1 VYLGSIQITDYEKN
15 RGEGNM
21 KFKKMIVCLLLIA
34 ALSSVVFAGS
44 ASAKSILY
52 EGTIDA
58 GDGYQIN
65 NYVIDVGDVF
75 PSNEYASFYV
85 YEKDTELFDKG
96 LDINDTFTFEI
107 ENEDVEVKLIDTIDA
122 LVPRAKIAITITDD
136 DIINTKG
143 VVDGGHDKAE
153 FSGTPII
160 EITKSVSSNTI
171 QAGDSV
177 TVTVRT
183 ENKGDDEATELRFSN
198 NLPEKFI
205 LEETFVSQSGE
216 MSLDVGESQQIFVYR
231 IKSTEPGT
239 FTLKPA
245 TATFSNN
252 AGVDFPQ
259 TSSNTPTITVEGE
272 PAAMADVEVS
282 ADLQEPVIPRGE
294 STEVTLLIR
303 NNGEGDAEAVSVD
316 IQLPDGLEYESG
328 DSDIEIISGTPT
340 IYLQTLGVQQEK
352 EFTFN
357 VKAEEMGSYTVTA
370 SYSYISAEDP
380 EAEEINSETTADE
393 LQVTEGKYDFLLE
406 QPLYVYIVPVVIILG
421 AAAWIYYR
429 RQQYRF

>member
-1 VYLGSIQITDYEKN
+1 ME
-15 RGEGNM
+15 
-21 KFKKMIVCLLLIA
+21 FKKMIVCLLLIA

-44 ASAKSILY
+44 AYAKSVLY
-52 EGTIDA
+52 EGEIQA

-65 NYVIDVGDVF
+65 NHVIDVADVF

-85 YEKDTELFDKG
+85 YEKDTELMDKG

-107 ENEDVEVKLIDTIDA
+107 DNEEVEVKLLDTKKA
-122 LVPRAKIAITITDD
+122 TLNLAKILITITDE

-143 VVDGGHDKAE
+143 VVDGGHEKAE
-153 FSGTPII
+153 FSGTPLV

-177 TVTVRT
+177 TVTVSA
-183 ENKGDDEATELRFSN
+183 ENKGDDEATDLRFSN

-205 LEETFVSQSGE
+205 LEETFVSQSGK
-216 MSLDVGESQQIFVYR
+216 MSLNIGESQQIFVYR

-239 FTLKPA
+239 FTLKPT

-259 TSSNTPTITVEGE
+259 ASSNTPTITVEGE

-282 ADLQEPVIPRGE
+282 AELQEPVIPRGE
-294 STEVTLLIR
+294 STEVTLLIK
-303 NNGEGDAEAVSVD
+303 NNGEGGAEAVSVD

-328 DSDIEIISGTPT
+328 DSEIEIISGTPT
-340 IYLQTLGVQQEK
+340 IYLPTLGVQQEK

-357 VKAEEMGSYTVTA
+357 VKAEETGSYPVTA
-370 SYSYISAEDP
+370 SYSYISTEDP
-380 EAEEINSETTADE
+380 EAEKVNSETTTNALE
-393 LQVTEGKYDFLLE
+393 VTKGKYDVVFE

>member
-1 VYLGSIQITDYEKN
+1 ME
-15 RGEGNM
+15 
-21 KFKKMIVCLLLIA
+21 FKKMIVCLLLIA

-44 ASAKSILY
+44 AYAKSVLY
-52 EGTIDA
+52 EGEIQA

-65 NYVIDVGDVF
+65 NHVIDVADVF

-85 YEKDTELFDKG
+85 YEKDTELMDKG

-107 ENEDVEVKLIDTIDA
+107 DNEEVEVKLLDTKKA
-122 LVPRAKIAITITDD
+122 TLNLVNILITITDE

-143 VVDGGHDKAE
+143 VVDGGHEKAE

-177 TVTVRT
+177 TVTVSA
-183 ENKGDDEATELRFSN
+183 ENKGDDEATDLRFSN

-205 LEETFVSQSGE
+205 LEETFVSQSGK
-216 MSLDVGESQQIFVYR
+216 MSLSIGESQQIFVYR

-239 FTLKPA
+239 FTLKPT

-259 TSSNTPTITVEGE
+259 ASSNTPTITVEGE

-282 ADLQEPVIPRGE
+282 AELQEPVIPRGE

-303 NNGEGDAEAVSVD
+303 NNGEGGAEAVSVD

-328 DSDIEIISGTPT
+328 DSEIEIISGTPT

-357 VKAEEMGSYTVTA
+357 VKAEEMGSYPVTA
-370 SYSYISAEDP
+370 SYSYISTEDP
-380 EAEEINSETTADE
+380 EAEKVNSETTTNALE
-393 LQVTEGKYDFLLE
+393 VTKGKYDVVFE

>member
-1 VYLGSIQITDYEKN
+1 
-15 RGEGNM
+15 M

-44 ASAKSILY
+44 ASAKSVLY
-52 EGTIDA
+52 EGDIQA

-65 NYVIDVGDVF
+65 NHVIDVADVF
-75 PSNEYASFYV
+75 PSEDYASFYV
-85 YEKDTELFDKG
+85 YEKDTELMDKG

-107 ENEDVEVKLIDTIDA
+107 DNEEVEVKLLDTKTGT
-122 LVPRAKIAITITDD
+122 LPRAEIAITITDE

-143 VVDGGHDKAE
+143 VVDGGHEKAE

-177 TVTVRT
+177 TVTVRA
-183 ENKGDDEATELRFSN
+183 ENKGDDEATDLRFSN

-231 IKSTEPGT
+231 ITSTEPGT
-239 FTLKPA
+239 FTLKPT

-328 DSDIEIISGTPT
+328 DSEIEIISGTPT

-357 VKAEEMGSYTVTA
+357 VNAEEMGSYPVTA

-380 EAEEINSETTADE
+380 EAEEINSETTTNALE
-393 LQVTEGKYDFLLE
+393 VTKGKYDVIFE

>member
-1 VYLGSIQITDYEKN
+1 
-15 RGEGNM
+15 
-21 KFKKMIVCLLLIA
+21 
-34 ALSSVVFAGS
+34 VVFAGS
-44 ASAKSILY
+44 AYAKSVLY
-52 EGTIDA
+52 EGEIQA

-65 NYVIDVGDVF
+65 NHVIDVADVF

-85 YEKDTELFDKG
+85 YEKDTELMDKG

-107 ENEDVEVKLIDTIDA
+107 DNEEVEVKLLDTKKA
-122 LVPRAKIAITITDD
+122 TLNLAKILITITDE

-143 VVDGGHDKAE
+143 VVDGGHEKAE
-153 FSGTPII
+153 FSGTPLV

-177 TVTVRT
+177 TVTVSA
-183 ENKGDDEATELRFSN
+183 ENKGDDEATDLRFSN

-205 LEETFVSQSGE
+205 LEETFVSQSGK
-216 MSLDVGESQQIFVYR
+216 MSLSIGESQQIFVYR

-239 FTLKPA
+239 FTLKPT

-259 TSSNTPTITVEGE
+259 ASSNTPTITVEGE

-282 ADLQEPVIPRGE
+282 AELQEPVIPRGE

-303 NNGEGDAEAVSVD
+303 NNGEGGAEAVSVD

-328 DSDIEIISGTPT
+328 DSEIEIISGTPT

-357 VKAEEMGSYTVTA
+357 VKAEEMGSYPVTA
-370 SYSYISAEDP
+370 SYSYISTEDP
-380 EAEEINSETTADE
+380 EAEKVNSETTTNALE
-393 LQVTEGKYDFLLE
+393 VTKGKYDVVFE

>member
-1 VYLGSIQITDYEKN
+1 
-15 RGEGNM
+15 
-21 KFKKMIVCLLLIA
+21 MIVCLLLIA

-44 ASAKSILY
+44 AYAKSVLY
-52 EGTIDA
+52 EGEIQA

-65 NYVIDVGDVF
+65 NHVIDVADVF

-85 YEKDTELFDKG
+85 YEKDTELMDKG

-107 ENEDVEVKLIDTIDA
+107 DNEEVEVKLLDTKKA
-122 LVPRAKIAITITDD
+122 TLNLVNILITITDE

-143 VVDGGHDKAE
+143 VVDGGHEKAE

-177 TVTVRT
+177 TVTVSA
-183 ENKGDDEATELRFSN
+183 ENKGDDEATDLRFSN

-205 LEETFVSQSGE
+205 LEETFVSQSGK
-216 MSLDVGESQQIFVYR
+216 MSLSIGESQQIFVYR

-239 FTLKPA
+239 FTLKPT

-259 TSSNTPTITVEGE
+259 ASSNTPTITVEGE

-282 ADLQEPVIPRGE
+282 AELQEPVIPRGE

-303 NNGEGDAEAVSVD
+303 NNGEGGAEAVSVD

-328 DSDIEIISGTPT
+328 DSEIEIISGTPT

-357 VKAEEMGSYTVTA
+357 VKAEEMGSYPVTA
-370 SYSYISAEDP
+370 SYSYISTEDP
-380 EAEEINSETTADE
+380 EAEKVNSETTTNALE
-393 LQVTEGKYDFLLE
+393 VTKGKYDVIFE

>member
-1 VYLGSIQITDYEKN
+1 ME
-15 RGEGNM
+15 
-21 KFKKMIVCLLLIA
+21 FKKMIVCLLLIA
-34 ALSSVVFAGS
+34 ALSSVAFVGS
-44 ASAKSILY
+44 ASAKSVLY
-52 EGTIDA
+52 EGEIQA

-65 NYVIDVGDVF
+65 NHVIDVADVF

-85 YEKDTELFDKG
+85 YEKDTELMDKG

-107 ENEDVEVKLIDTIDA
+107 DNEEVEVKLLDTKKA
-122 LVPRAKIAITITDD
+122 TLNLAKILITITDE

-143 VVDGGHDKAE
+143 VVDGGHEKAE
-153 FSGTPII
+153 FSGTPLV

-177 TVTVRT
+177 TVTVSA
-183 ENKGDDEATELRFSN
+183 ENKGDDEATDLRFSN

-205 LEETFVSQSGE
+205 LEETFVSQSGK
-216 MSLDVGESQQIFVYR
+216 MSLNIGESQQIFVYR

-239 FTLKPA
+239 FTLKPT

-259 TSSNTPTITVEGE
+259 ASSNTPTITVEGE

-282 ADLQEPVIPRGE
+282 AELQEPVIPRGE
-294 STEVTLLIR
+294 STEVTLLIK
-303 NNGEGDAEAVSVD
+303 NNGEGGAEAVSVD

-328 DSDIEIISGTPT
+328 DSEIEIISGTPT
-340 IYLQTLGVQQEK
+340 IYLPTLGVQQEK

-357 VKAEEMGSYTVTA
+357 VKAEEMGSYPVTA
-370 SYSYISAEDP
+370 SYSYISTEDP
-380 EAEEINSETTADE
+380 EAEKVNSETTTNALE
-393 LQVTEGKYDFLLE
+393 VTKGKYDVVFE

>member
-1 VYLGSIQITDYEKN
+1 ME
-15 RGEGNM
+15 
-21 KFKKMIVCLLLIA
+21 FKKMIVCLLLIA
-34 ALSSVVFAGS
+34 ALSSVAFVGS
-44 ASAKSILY
+44 AYAKSVLY
-52 EGTIDA
+52 EGEIQA

-65 NYVIDVGDVF
+65 NHVIDVADVF

-85 YEKDTELFDKG
+85 YEKDTELMDKG

-107 ENEDVEVKLIDTIDA
+107 DNEEVEVKLLDTKKA
-122 LVPRAKIAITITDD
+122 TLNLVNILITITDE

-143 VVDGGHDKAE
+143 VVDGGHEKAE

-177 TVTVRT
+177 TVTVSA
-183 ENKGDDEATELRFSN
+183 ENKGDDEATDLRFSN

-205 LEETFVSQSGE
+205 LEETFVSQSGK
-216 MSLDVGESQQIFVYR
+216 MSLSIGESQQIFVYR

-239 FTLKPA
+239 FTLKPT

-259 TSSNTPTITVEGE
+259 ASSNTPTITVEGE

-282 ADLQEPVIPRGE
+282 AELQEPVIPRGE

-303 NNGEGDAEAVSVD
+303 NNGEGGAEAVSVD

-328 DSDIEIISGTPT
+328 DSEIEIISGTPT

-357 VKAEEMGSYTVTA
+357 VKAEEMGSYPVTA
-370 SYSYISAEDP
+370 SYSYISTEDP
-380 EAEEINSETTADE
+380 EAEKVNSETTTNALE
-393 LQVTEGKYDFLLE
+393 VTKGKYDVIFE
-406 QPLYVYIVPVVIILG
+406 QPLYVYIVPLVIILG

>member
-1 VYLGSIQITDYEKN
+1 MEL
-15 RGEGNM
+15 
-21 KFKKMIVCLLLIA
+21 KKMIVCLLLIA

-44 ASAKSILY
+44 ASAKSVLY
-52 EGTIDA
+52 EGDIQA

-65 NYVIDVGDVF
+65 NHVIDVADVF
-75 PSNEYASFYV
+75 PENEYASFYV
-85 YEKDTELFDKG
+85 YEKDTELLDKG

-107 ENEDVEVKLIDTIDA
+107 DNEEVEVKLLNTKTGT
-122 LVPRAKIAITITDD
+122 LPRAEITITISDE

-316 IQLPDGLEYESG
+316 IQLPDGLEYEGG

>member
-1 VYLGSIQITDYEKN
+1 ME
-15 RGEGNM
+15 
-21 KFKKMIVCLLLIA
+21 FKKMIVCLLLIA

-44 ASAKSILY
+44 AYAKSVLY
-52 EGTIDA
+52 EGEIQA

-65 NYVIDVGDVF
+65 NHVIDVADVF

-85 YEKDTELFDKG
+85 YEKDTELMDKG

-107 ENEDVEVKLIDTIDA
+107 DNEEVEVKLLDTKKA
-122 LVPRAKIAITITDD
+122 TLNLAKILITITDE

-143 VVDGGHDKAE
+143 VVDGGHEKAE
-153 FSGTPII
+153 FSGTPLV

-177 TVTVRT
+177 TVTVSA
-183 ENKGDDEATELRFSN
+183 ENKGDDEATDLRFSN

-205 LEETFVSQSGE
+205 LEETFVSQSGK
-216 MSLDVGESQQIFVYR
+216 MSLSIGESQQIFVYR

-239 FTLKPA
+239 FTLKPT

-259 TSSNTPTITVEGE
+259 ASSNTPTITVEGE

-282 ADLQEPVIPRGE
+282 AELQEPVIPRGE

-303 NNGEGDAEAVSVD
+303 NNGEGGAEAVSVD

-328 DSDIEIISGTPT
+328 DSEIEIISGTPT
-340 IYLQTLGVQQEK
+340 IYLPTLGVQQEK

-357 VKAEEMGSYTVTA
+357 VKAEEMGSYPVTA
-370 SYSYISAEDP
+370 SYSYISTEDP
-380 EAEEINSETTADE
+380 EAEKVNSETTTNALE
-393 LQVTEGKYDFLLE
+393 VTKGKYDVVFE

>member
-1 VYLGSIQITDYEKN
+1 ME
-15 RGEGNM
+15 
-21 KFKKMIVCLLLIA
+21 FKKMIVCLLLIA

-44 ASAKSILY
+44 AYAKSVLY
-52 EGTIDA
+52 EGEIQA

-65 NYVIDVGDVF
+65 NHVIDVADVF

-85 YEKDTELFDKG
+85 YEKDTELMDKG

-107 ENEDVEVKLIDTIDA
+107 DNEEVEVKLLDTKKA
-122 LVPRAKIAITITDD
+122 TLNLVNILITITDE

-143 VVDGGHDKAE
+143 VVDGGHEKAE

-177 TVTVRT
+177 TVTVSA
-183 ENKGDDEATELRFSN
+183 ENKGDDEATDLRFSN

-205 LEETFVSQSGE
+205 LEETFVSQSGK
-216 MSLDVGESQQIFVYR
+216 MSLSIGESQQIFVYR

-239 FTLKPA
+239 FTLKPT

-252 AGVDFPQ
+252 AGIDFPQ
-259 TSSNTPTITVEGE
+259 TSSDTPTITVEGE

-282 ADLQEPVIPRGE
+282 AALQEPVIPRGE

-316 IQLPDGLEYESG
+316 IQLPDGLDYESG
-328 DSDIEIISGTPT
+328 DSEIEIISGTPT
-340 IYLQTLGVQQEK
+340 IYLQNLGVQQEK

-357 VKAEEMGSYTVTA
+357 VKAEETGSYPVTA

-380 EAEEINSETTADE
+380 EAEEVNSETTTNALE
-393 LQVTEGKYDFLLE
+393 VTKGKYDVIFE
-406 QPLYVYIVPVVIILG
+406 QPLYVYIVPLVIILG

>member
-1 VYLGSIQITDYEKN
+1 ME
-15 RGEGNM
+15 
-21 KFKKMIVCLLLIA
+21 FKKMIVCLLLIA
-34 ALSSVVFAGS
+34 ALSSVAFVGS
-44 ASAKSILY
+44 ASAKSVLY
-52 EGTIDA
+52 EGEIQA

-65 NYVIDVGDVF
+65 NHVIDVADVF

-85 YEKDTELFDKG
+85 YEKDTELMDKG

-107 ENEDVEVKLIDTIDA
+107 DNEEVEVKLLDTKKA
-122 LVPRAKIAITITDD
+122 TLNLVNILITITDE

-143 VVDGGHDKAE
+143 VVDGGHEKAE

-177 TVTVRT
+177 TVTVSA
-183 ENKGDDEATELRFSN
+183 ENKGDDEATDLRFSN

-205 LEETFVSQSGE
+205 LEETFVSQSGK
-216 MSLDVGESQQIFVYR
+216 MSLSIGESQQIFVYR

-239 FTLKPA
+239 FTLKPT

-259 TSSNTPTITVEGE
+259 ASSNTPTITVEGE

-282 ADLQEPVIPRGE
+282 AELQEPVIPRGE

-303 NNGEGDAEAVSVD
+303 NNGEGGAEAVSVD

-328 DSDIEIISGTPT
+328 DSEIEIISGTPT

-357 VKAEEMGSYTVTA
+357 VKAEEMGSYPVTA
-370 SYSYISAEDP
+370 SYSYISTEDP
-380 EAEEINSETTADE
+380 EAEKVNSETTTNALE
-393 LQVTEGKYDFLLE
+393 VTKGKYDVVFE

>member
-1 VYLGSIQITDYEKN
+1 ME
-15 RGEGNM
+15 
-21 KFKKMIVCLLLIA
+21 FKKMIVCLLLIA
-34 ALSSVVFAGS
+34 ALSSVAFVGS
-44 ASAKSILY
+44 ASAKSVLY
-52 EGTIDA
+52 EGEIQA

-65 NYVIDVGDVF
+65 NHVIDVADVF

-85 YEKDTELFDKG
+85 YEKDTELMDKG

-107 ENEDVEVKLIDTIDA
+107 DNEEVEVKLLDTKKA
-122 LVPRAKIAITITDD
+122 TLNLAKILITITDE

-143 VVDGGHDKAE
+143 VVDGGHEKAE
-153 FSGTPII
+153 FSGTPLV

-177 TVTVRT
+177 TVTVSA
-183 ENKGDDEATELRFSN
+183 ENKGDDEATDLRFSN

-205 LEETFVSQSGE
+205 LEETFVSQSGK
-216 MSLDVGESQQIFVYR
+216 MSLSIGESQQIFVYR

-239 FTLKPA
+239 FTLKPT

-259 TSSNTPTITVEGE
+259 ASSNTPTITVEGE

-282 ADLQEPVIPRGE
+282 AELQEPVIPRGE

-303 NNGEGDAEAVSVD
+303 NNGEGGAEAVSVD

-328 DSDIEIISGTPT
+328 DSEIEIISGTPT
-340 IYLQTLGVQQEK
+340 IYLPTLGVQQEK

-357 VKAEEMGSYTVTA
+357 VKAEEMGSYPVTA
-370 SYSYISAEDP
+370 SYSYISTEDP
-380 EAEEINSETTADE
+380 EAEKVNSETTTNALE
-393 LQVTEGKYDFLLE
+393 VTKGKYDVVFE

>member
-1 VYLGSIQITDYEKN
+1 ME
-15 RGEGNM
+15 
-21 KFKKMIVCLLLIA
+21 FKKMIVCLLLIA

-44 ASAKSILY
+44 AYAKSVLY
-52 EGTIDA
+52 EGEIQA

-65 NYVIDVGDVF
+65 NHVIDVADVF

-85 YEKDTELFDKG
+85 YEKDTELMDKG

-107 ENEDVEVKLIDTIDA
+107 DNEEVEVKLLDTKKA
-122 LVPRAKIAITITDD
+122 TLNLAKILITITDE

-143 VVDGGHDKAE
+143 VVDGGHEKAE
-153 FSGTPII
+153 FSGTPLV

-177 TVTVRT
+177 TVTVSA
-183 ENKGDDEATELRFSN
+183 ENKGDDEATDLRFSN

-205 LEETFVSQSGE
+205 LEETFVSQSGK
-216 MSLDVGESQQIFVYR
+216 MSLNIGESQQIFVYR

-239 FTLKPA
+239 FTLKPT

-259 TSSNTPTITVEGE
+259 ASSNTPTITVEGE

-282 ADLQEPVIPRGE
+282 AELQEPVIPRGE
-294 STEVTLLIR
+294 STEVTLLIK
-303 NNGEGDAEAVSVD
+303 NNGEGGAEAVSVD

-328 DSDIEIISGTPT
+328 DSEIEIISGTPT
-340 IYLQTLGVQQEK
+340 IYLPTLGVQQEK

-357 VKAEEMGSYTVTA
+357 VKAEEMGSYPVTA
-370 SYSYISAEDP
+370 SYSYISAENP
-380 EAEEINSETTADE
+380 EAEEINSETTTNALE
-393 LQVTEGKYDFLLE
+393 VTKGKYDVVFE

>member
-1 VYLGSIQITDYEKN
+1 ME
-15 RGEGNM
+15 
-21 KFKKMIVCLLLIA
+21 FKKMIVCLLLIA
-34 ALSSVVFAGS
+34 ALSSVAFVGS
-44 ASAKSILY
+44 ASAKSVLY
-52 EGTIDA
+52 EGEIQA

-65 NYVIDVGDVF
+65 NHVIDVADVF

-85 YEKDTELFDKG
+85 YEKDTELMDKG

-107 ENEDVEVKLIDTIDA
+107 DNEEVEVKLLDTKKA
-122 LVPRAKIAITITDD
+122 TLNLVNILITITDE

-143 VVDGGHDKAE
+143 VVDGGHEKAE

-177 TVTVRT
+177 TVTVSA
-183 ENKGDDEATELRFSN
+183 ENKGDDEATDLRFSN

-205 LEETFVSQSGE
+205 LEETFVSQSGK
-216 MSLDVGESQQIFVYR
+216 MSLSIGESQQIFVYR

-239 FTLKPA
+239 FTLKPT

-259 TSSNTPTITVEGE
+259 ASSNTPTITVEGE

-282 ADLQEPVIPRGE
+282 AELQEPVIPRGE

-303 NNGEGDAEAVSVD
+303 NNGEGGAEAVSVD

-328 DSDIEIISGTPT
+328 DSEIEIISGTPT

-357 VKAEEMGSYTVTA
+357 VKAEEMGSYPVTA
-370 SYSYISAEDP
+370 SYSYISTEDP
-380 EAEEINSETTADE
+380 EAEKVNSETTTNALE
-393 LQVTEGKYDFLLE
+393 VTKGKYDVIFE

>member
-1 VYLGSIQITDYEKN
+1 ME
-15 RGEGNM
+15 
-21 KFKKMIVCLLLIA
+21 FKKMIVCLLLIA

-107 ENEDVEVKLIDTIDA
+107 DNEEVEVKLLDTKKA
-122 LVPRAKIAITITDD
+122 TLNLAKILITITDE

-143 VVDGGHDKAE
+143 VVDGGHEKAE

-177 TVTVRT
+177 TVTVSA
-183 ENKGDDEATELRFSN
+183 ENKGDDEATDLRFSN

-205 LEETFVSQSGE
+205 LEETFVSQSGK
-216 MSLDVGESQQIFVYR
+216 MSLSIGESQQIFVYR

-239 FTLKPA
+239 FTLKPT

-259 TSSNTPTITVEGE
+259 ASSNTPTITVEGE

-282 ADLQEPVIPRGE
+282 AELQEPVIPRGE

-303 NNGEGDAEAVSVD
+303 NNGEGGAEAVSVD

-328 DSDIEIISGTPT
+328 DSEIEIISGTPT

-357 VKAEEMGSYTVTA
+357 VKAEEMGSYPVTA
-370 SYSYISAEDP
+370 SYSYISTEDP
-380 EAEEINSETTADE
+380 EAEKVNSETTTNALE
-393 LQVTEGKYDFLLE
+393 VTKGKYDVVFE

>member
-1 VYLGSIQITDYEKN
+1 
-15 RGEGNM
+15 M
-21 KFKKMIVCLLLIA
+21 KFKKIIVCLLLIA
-34 ALSSVVFAGS
+34 TLFSVVFVGS
-44 ASAKSILY
+44 SCAKSVLY
-52 EGTIDA
+52 EGDIQA

-65 NYVIDVGDVF
+65 NHVIDVSDVF
-75 PSNEYASFYV
+75 PSNEYASFHV
-85 YEKDTELFDKG
+85 YEKYTEVMDKG
-96 LDINDTFTFEI
+96 LNINDTFIFEI
-107 ENEDVEVKLIDTIDA
+107 ENEEVEVQLIDTIDG
-122 LVPRAKIAITITDD
+122 LIPRAKIAITITDA

-143 VVDGGHDKAE
+143 VVDGGHEKAE
-153 FSGTPII
+153 FSGTPLV

-177 TVTVRT
+177 TVTVSA
-183 ENKGDDEATELRFSN
+183 ENKGDDEATDLRFSN

-205 LEETFVSQSGE
+205 LEETFVSQSGK
-216 MSLDVGESQQIFVYR
+216 MSLNIGESQQIFVYR

-239 FTLKPA
+239 FTLKPT

-259 TSSNTPTITVEGE
+259 ASSNTPTITVEGE

-282 ADLQEPVIPRGE
+282 AELQEPVIPRGE
-294 STEVTLLIR
+294 STEVTLLIK
-303 NNGEGDAEAVSVD
+303 NNGEGGAEAVSVD

-328 DSDIEIISGTPT
+328 DSEIEIISGTPT
-340 IYLQTLGVQQEK
+340 IYLPTLGVQQEK

-357 VKAEEMGSYTVTA
+357 VKAEEMGSYPVTA
-370 SYSYISAEDP
+370 SYSYISTEDP
-380 EAEEINSETTADE
+380 EAEKVNSETTTNALE
-393 LQVTEGKYDFLLE
+393 VTKGKYDVVFE

>member
-1 VYLGSIQITDYEKN
+1 ME
-15 RGEGNM
+15 
-21 KFKKMIVCLLLIA
+21 FKKMIVCLLLIA

-44 ASAKSILY
+44 ACATSVLY
-52 EGTIDA
+52 EGDIQA

-65 NYVIDVGDVF
+65 NHVIDVADVF
-75 PSNEYASFYV
+75 PSEDYASFYV
-85 YEKDTELFDKG
+85 YEKDTELMDKG

-107 ENEDVEVKLIDTIDA
+107 DNEEVEVKLLDTKTGT
-122 LVPRAKIAITITDD
+122 LNLAKILITITDE

-143 VVDGGHDKAE
+143 VVDGGHKKAE
-153 FSGTPII
+153 FSGTPVI

-177 TVTVRT
+177 TVTVRA
-183 ENKGDDEATELRFSN
+183 ENKGDDDATDLRFSN

-239 FTLKPA
+239 FTLKPT

-259 TSSNTPTITVEGE
+259 ASSNTPTITVEGE

-282 ADLQEPVIPRGE
+282 AELQEPVIPRGE

-316 IQLPDGLEYESG
+316 IQLPDELEYEG
-328 DSDIEIISGTPT
+328 EDSEIEIISGTPT
-340 IYLQTLGVQQEK
+340 IYLETLGVQQEK

-357 VKAEEMGSYTVTA
+357 VKAEEMGSYPVTA

-380 EAEEINSETTADE
+380 EAEEINSETTTNALE
-393 LQVTEGKYDFLLE
+393 VTKGKYDVIFE

>member
-1 VYLGSIQITDYEKN
+1 ME
-15 RGEGNM
+15 
-21 KFKKMIVCLLLIA
+21 FKKMIVCLLLIA
-34 ALSSVVFAGS
+34 ALSSVAFVGS
-44 ASAKSILY
+44 ASAKSVLY
-52 EGTIDA
+52 EGEIQA

-65 NYVIDVGDVF
+65 NHVIDVADVF

-85 YEKDTELFDKG
+85 YEKDTELMDKG

-107 ENEDVEVKLIDTIDA
+107 DNEEVEVKLLDTKKA
-122 LVPRAKIAITITDD
+122 TLNLVNILITITDE

-143 VVDGGHDKAE
+143 VVDGGHEKAE

-160 EITKSVSSNTI
+160 EITKSASSNTI

-177 TVTVRT
+177 TVTVSA
-183 ENKGDDEATELRFSN
+183 ENKGDDEATDLRFSN

-205 LEETFVSQSGE
+205 LEETFVSQSGK
-216 MSLDVGESQQIFVYR
+216 MSLSIGESQQIFVYR

-239 FTLKPA
+239 FTLKPT

-259 TSSNTPTITVEGE
+259 ASSNTPTITVEGE

-282 ADLQEPVIPRGE
+282 AELQEPVIPRGE

-303 NNGEGDAEAVSVD
+303 NNGEGGAEAVSVD

-328 DSDIEIISGTPT
+328 DSEIEIISGTPT

-357 VKAEEMGSYTVTA
+357 VKAEEMGSYPVTA
-370 SYSYISAEDP
+370 SYSYISTEDP
-380 EAEEINSETTADE
+380 EAEKVNSETTTNALE
-393 LQVTEGKYDFLLE
+393 VTKGKYDVIFE

>member
-1 VYLGSIQITDYEKN
+1 ME
-15 RGEGNM
+15 
-21 KFKKMIVCLLLIA
+21 FKKMIVCLLLIA

-44 ASAKSILY
+44 AYAKSVLY
-52 EGTIDA
+52 EGEIQA

-65 NYVIDVGDVF
+65 NHVIDVADVF

-85 YEKDTELFDKG
+85 YEKDTELMDKG

-107 ENEDVEVKLIDTIDA
+107 DNEEVEVKLLDTKKA
-122 LVPRAKIAITITDD
+122 TLNLVNILITITDE

-143 VVDGGHDKAE
+143 VVDGGHEKAE

-177 TVTVRT
+177 TVTVSA
-183 ENKGDDEATELRFSN
+183 ENKGDDEATDLRFSN

-205 LEETFVSQSGE
+205 LEETFVSQSGK
-216 MSLDVGESQQIFVYR
+216 MSLSIGESQQIFVYR

-239 FTLKPA
+239 FTLKPT

-259 TSSNTPTITVEGE
+259 ASSNTPTITVEGE

-282 ADLQEPVIPRGE
+282 AELQEPVIPRGE

-303 NNGEGDAEAVSVD
+303 NNGEGGAEAVSVD

-328 DSDIEIISGTPT
+328 DSEIEIISGTPT

-357 VKAEEMGSYTVTA
+357 VKAEEMGSYPVTA
-370 SYSYISAEDP
+370 SYSYISTEDP
-380 EAEEINSETTADE
+380 EAEKVNSETTTNALE
-393 LQVTEGKYDFLLE
+393 VTKGKYDVIFE

>member
-1 VYLGSIQITDYEKN
+1 ME
-15 RGEGNM
+15 
-21 KFKKMIVCLLLIA
+21 FKKMIVCLLLIA

-44 ASAKSILY
+44 AYAKSVLY
-52 EGTIDA
+52 EGEIQA

-65 NYVIDVGDVF
+65 NHVIDVADVF

-85 YEKDTELFDKG
+85 YEKDTELMDKG

-107 ENEDVEVKLIDTIDA
+107 DNEEVEVKLLDTKKA
-122 LVPRAKIAITITDD
+122 TLNLAKILITITDE

-143 VVDGGHDKAE
+143 VVDGGHEKAE
-153 FSGTPII
+153 FSGTPLV

-177 TVTVRT
+177 TVTVSA
-183 ENKGDDEATELRFSN
+183 ENKGDDEATDLRFSN

-205 LEETFVSQSGE
+205 LEETFVSQSGK
-216 MSLDVGESQQIFVYR
+216 MSLNIGESQQIFVYR

-239 FTLKPA
+239 FTLKPT

-259 TSSNTPTITVEGE
+259 ASSNTPTITVEGE

-282 ADLQEPVIPRGE
+282 AELQEPVIPRGE

-303 NNGEGDAEAVSVD
+303 NNGEGGAEAVSVD

-328 DSDIEIISGTPT
+328 DSEIEIISGTPT
-340 IYLQTLGVQQEK
+340 IYLPTLGVQQEK

-357 VKAEEMGSYTVTA
+357 VKAEEMGSYPVTA
-370 SYSYISAEDP
+370 SYSYISTEDP
-380 EAEEINSETTADE
+380 EAEKVNSETTTNALE
-393 LQVTEGKYDFLLE
+393 VTKGKYDVVFE

>member
-1 VYLGSIQITDYEKN
+1 ME
-15 RGEGNM
+15 
-21 KFKKMIVCLLLIA
+21 FKKMIVCLLLIA

-44 ASAKSILY
+44 ASAKSVLY
-52 EGTIDA
+52 EGDIQA

-65 NYVIDVGDVF
+65 NHVIDVADVF
-75 PSNEYASFYV
+75 PENEYASFYV
-85 YEKDTELFDKG
+85 YEKDTELMDKG

-107 ENEDVEVKLIDTIDA
+107 DNEEVEVKLLDTKTGT
-122 LVPRAKIAITITDD
+122 LPRAEIAITITDD
-136 DIINTKG
+136 DIVNTKG
-143 VVDGGHDKAE
+143 IVDGGHEKAE

-177 TVTVRT
+177 TVTVRA
-183 ENKGDDEATELRFSN
+183 ENKGDDEATDLRFSN

-216 MSLDVGESQQIFVYR
+216 MSLDIGESQQIFVYR

-239 FTLKPA
+239 FTLKPT

-328 DSDIEIISGTPT
+328 DSDIEMISGTPT

-357 VKAEEMGSYTVTA
+357 VKAEEMGSYTVTT

>member
-1 VYLGSIQITDYEKN
+1 
-15 RGEGNM
+15 
-21 KFKKMIVCLLLIA
+21 LL
-34 ALSSVVFAGS
+34 
-44 ASAKSILY
+44 
-52 EGTIDA
+52 
-58 GDGYQIN
+58 
-65 NYVIDVGDVF
+65 
-75 PSNEYASFYV
+75 
-85 YEKDTELFDKG
+85 DKG

-107 ENEDVEVKLIDTIDA
+107 DNEEVEVKLLDTKKA
-122 LVPRAKIAITITDD
+122 TLNLAKILITITDE

-143 VVDGGHDKAE
+143 VVDGGHEKAE
-153 FSGTPII
+153 FSGTPLV

-177 TVTVRT
+177 TVTVSA
-183 ENKGDDEATELRFSN
+183 ENKGDDEATDLRFSN

-205 LEETFVSQSGE
+205 LEETFVSQSGK
-216 MSLDVGESQQIFVYR
+216 MSLNIGESQQIFVYR

-239 FTLKPA
+239 FTLKPT

-259 TSSNTPTITVEGE
+259 ASSNTPTITVEGE

-282 ADLQEPVIPRGE
+282 AELQEPVIPRGE
-294 STEVTLLIR
+294 STEVTLLIK
-303 NNGEGDAEAVSVD
+303 NNGEGGAEAVSVD

-328 DSDIEIISGTPT
+328 DSEIEIISGTPT
-340 IYLQTLGVQQEK
+340 IYLPTLGVQQEK

-357 VKAEEMGSYTVTA
+357 VKAEEMGSYPVTA
-370 SYSYISAEDP
+370 SYSYISTEDP
-380 EAEEINSETTADE
+380 EAEKVNSETTTNALE
-393 LQVTEGKYDFLLE
+393 VTKGKYDVVFE